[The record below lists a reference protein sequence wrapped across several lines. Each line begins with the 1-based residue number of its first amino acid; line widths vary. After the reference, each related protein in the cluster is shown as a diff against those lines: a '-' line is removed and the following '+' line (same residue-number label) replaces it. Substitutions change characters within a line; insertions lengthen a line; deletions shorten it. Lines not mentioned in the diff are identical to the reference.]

1 MNNRMLG
8 EYKSEGNK
16 GQIIL
21 EIKGKTRLFSR
32 KRYADLKITI
42 INQEKQ

>member
-1 MNNRMLG
+1 MNNHMLG

-16 GQIIL
+16 AQIIL
-21 EIKGKTRLFSR
+21 GIKGKTRLSSR